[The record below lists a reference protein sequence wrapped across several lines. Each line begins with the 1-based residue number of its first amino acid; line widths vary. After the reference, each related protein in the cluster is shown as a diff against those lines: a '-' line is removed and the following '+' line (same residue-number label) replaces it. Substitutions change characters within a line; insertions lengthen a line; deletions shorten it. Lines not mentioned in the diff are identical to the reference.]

1 MTTPAA
7 LPGDSMYIESMKRV
21 GFLVALLL
29 SAVPMLALN
38 LSGSPTIIP
47 VVGRFPGA
55 GGTQWRT
62 DVFVTN
68 PGINATVVTLRFYQS
83 GGPLREHTFAISP
96 FGTVTLPDIVLN
108 TFGQE
113 NAAGVLEV
121 SVPPPFGT
129 LARAT
134 IYNSGN
140 PAGRF
145 GQGVPGIALSYLN
158 RQAYLFGL
166 SGIDGTRLNIGAA
179 NPNDIPVEVN
189 IQVTDSS
196 NTVLH
201 SRLVTVAAHAYVQY
215 NDIFTTFG
223 ITPQAGV
230 TVGMNTFDPLVN
242 RPIYGYASEV
252 RNDTGDAIFTFG
264 TSPNS

>member
-1 MTTPAA
+1 
-7 LPGDSMYIESMKRV
+7 MKRLIV
-21 GFLVALLL
+21 LAALLL

-47 VVGRFPGA
+47 VAGRFPGA

-62 DVFVTN
+62 DVFVSN
-68 PGINATVVTLRFYQS
+68 PGLEARVVTLKFYQS
-83 GGPLREHTFAISP
+83 GGPLREHTFPIGP
-96 FGTVTLPDIVLN
+96 FSSVTLPDIVLN
-108 TFGQE
+108 TFGQAT
-113 NAAGVLEV
+113 AAGMLEV
-121 SVPPPFGT
+121 SVPAPFGI

-145 GQGVPGIALSYLN
+145 GQGVPGIALNYLN

-166 SGIDGTRLNIGAA
+166 SGIDGNRVNIGAA
-179 NPNDIPVEVN
+179 NPNDIPVTVN

-201 SRLVTVAAHAYVQY
+201 SRQVVVAAHTYVQY

-223 ITPQAGV
+223 IAPRAGV
-230 TVGMNTFDPLVN
+230 TVNMFTSDPLVN
-242 RPIYGYASEV
+242 RPIYGYSSEV
-252 RNDTGDAIFTFG
+252 RDDTGDAIFNFG

>member
-1 MTTPAA
+1 MVLAA
-7 LPGDSMYIESMKRV
+7 M
-21 GFLVALLL
+21 LV
-29 SAVPMLALN
+29 SAVPIFALN
-38 LSGSPTIIP
+38 LSGSPMIVP

-62 DVFVTN
+62 DIFIAN
-68 PGINATVVTLRFYQS
+68 PGSNTQAVTLKFYQS
-83 GGPLREHTFAISP
+83 GGPLREHTLTINP
-96 FGTVTLPDIVLN
+96 FGSVTLPDIVLN

-113 NAAGVLEV
+113 AAAGVLEV
-121 SVPPPFGT
+121 SVPAPFGI

-145 GQGVPGIALSYLN
+145 GQGVPGIALDYLN

-166 SGIDGTRLNIGAA
+166 SGIDGGRLNIGVA
-179 NPNDIPVEVN
+179 NPNDVAVDVAITVH
-189 IQVTDSS
+189 DSA
-196 NTVLH
+196 NAILH
-201 SRLVTVAAHAYVQY
+201 SREVRVAAHSYVQY
-215 NDIFTTFG
+215 NDIFTAFG
-223 ITPQAGV
+223 ITPRAGV
-230 TVGMNTFDPLVN
+230 QVQMNTFDPVVN

-252 RNDTGDAIFTFG
+252 RNDTGDAIFRFG